1 MAGDTHYEVLG
12 IAPGAEASAV
22 RRAYVAKARVFHPD
36 FHADASPEVRAH
48 AEAQMRAINDAWAT
62 LGSTSARSKYDR
74 DLRNSGR
81 MHDSGPAATSA
92 SSPGPMAPERTS
104 GSAPPRWLT
113 MLPMFCLF
121 MAVACFAVGMVTGI
135 PALLAGAIGSALLGG
150 LMFVV
155 VPMVALKRSKQGS
168 SPAAGR
174 AASA

>member
-12 IAPGAEASAV
+12 IAPGAEATAI
-22 RRAYVAKARVFHPD
+22 RRAYVAKARMFHPD
-36 FHADASPEVRAH
+36 FHADATPEVRAH
-48 AEAQMRAINDAWAT
+48 AEAQMRAINDAWAV
-62 LGSTSARSKYDR
+62 LGSTGARSKYDR

-81 MHDSGPAATSA
+81 MTDSGPATTSA
-92 SSPGPMAPERTS
+92 PSPGAVAPERTS

-121 MAVACFAVGMVTGI
+121 MAVACFAVGMVTGL

-150 LMFVV
+150 VMFVI

-168 SPAAGR
+168 GPTGR
-174 AASA
+174 TASA